1 MLGYEC
7 SSQHHTWFIYWKN
20 LFAKAHWV
28 SYTSLLTFSVPGGL
42 EYPLPEYHFV
52 GADEVLA
59 FKFSSVTLTPSAEKL
74 LCGYRSI
81 FGWNLQLLR
90 NAAAALGSTDFCQN
104 CLSIRAWFN
113 SLLQEVT
120 GICKGFVLTDEAFC
134 SQAVTSCLQDV
145 GAGLRL
151 FQWCL

>member
-1 MLGYEC
+1 MSYVIHLL
-7 SSQHHTWFIYWKN
+7 KN
-20 LFAKAHWV
+20 HLFAKAHQV
-28 SYTSLLTFSVPGGL
+28 SYTSLLLFSVSGSL
-42 EYPLPEYHFV
+42 EYPLPAYHFV
-52 GADEVLA
+52 GADVVLA

-74 LCGYRSI
+74 PRGYRSI

-120 GICKGFVLTDEAFC
+120 GICKAFVLTEEAFC
-134 SQAVTSCLQDV
+134 SQAETSCLQDL
-145 GAGLRL
+145 GAGLL
-151 FQWCL
+151 LLQWCP